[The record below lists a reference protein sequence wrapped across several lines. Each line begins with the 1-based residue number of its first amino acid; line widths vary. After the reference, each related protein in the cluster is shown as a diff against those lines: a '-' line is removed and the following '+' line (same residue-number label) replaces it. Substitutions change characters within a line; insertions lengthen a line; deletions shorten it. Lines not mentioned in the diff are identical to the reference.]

1 MPRIVGLPVTEKKKR
16 GRGHKGFDQG
26 ERDNT
31 IPKSAGDS
39 YVVNI
44 IVANQAGVLVRD
56 RSCISVLLATSL
68 AAVPYR
74 ERRHSRGLIITG
86 SDSRWDSGTVN
97 QYLL

>member
-31 IPKSAGDS
+31 ILKSAGVS

-44 IVANQAGVLVRD
+44 IVAN
-56 RSCISVLLATSL
+56 
-68 AAVPYR
+68 
-74 ERRHSRGLIITG
+74 
-86 SDSRWDSGTVN
+86 
-97 QYLL
+97 